1 MASVK
6 QLKELIDAVENT
18 KFDMNRALPYI
29 KHVGQGSWNDIISG
43 EAKYYKFLPLVL
55 DILKPEQVVE
65 LGSAAGTS
73 ALMML
78 SHLPANSNLY
88 ACSIPEPEGEFR
100 FIKEEYPN
108 LHMIRGDDLDLKI
121 WRGVNLEATQV
132 WFIDTEH
139 TYEQLHA
146 ELELYNKFFRPGAL
160 VFLDDITLN
169 DGMARAWNEIEYPKL
184 ALPGW
189 HSYSNT
195 GFGVFAV

>member
-1 MASVK
+1 MADIGK
-6 QLKELIDAVENT
+6 LRELKNIVEST
-18 KFDMNRALPYI
+18 KFDMGRAIPYLKDI
-29 KHVGQGSWNDIISG
+29 GQGSWNDIISG

-55 DILKPEQVVE
+55 DILEPKQVVE

-78 SHLPANSNLY
+78 SHLPEKSDLY

-100 FIKEEYPN
+100 FIQDDYPN
-108 LHMIRGDDLDLKI
+108 LHLIRGDDLDLSI
-121 WRGVNLEATQV
+121 WKGVHLEDTNI

-146 ELELYNKFFRPGAL
+146 ELELYNRFFRPGTL

-169 DGMARAWNEIEYPKL
+169 EGMARAWNEIEYPKL
-184 ALPGW
+184 SLPGW
-189 HSYSNT
+189 HTYRNT
-195 GFGVFAV
+195 GFGVFMV

>member
-1 MASVK
+1 MDS
-6 QLKELIDAVENT
+6 LKELVKAVESRRFN
-18 KFDMNRALPYI
+18 MERALPFI
-29 KHVGQGSWNDIISG
+29 KHVQQGSWNDIISG
-43 EAKYYKFLPLVL
+43 EAKYYKYLPLVL
-55 DILKPEQVVE
+55 DILKPKQVIE

-78 SHLPANSNLY
+78 SHLPETSNLY

-100 FIKEEYPN
+100 FIKEDYDN
-108 LHMIRGDDLDLKI
+108 LHLIRGDDLDLSI
-121 WRGVNLEATQV
+121 WKGVRLEDTQV

-169 DGMARAWNEIEYPKL
+169 PGMAKAWNEIEYPKL

-189 HSYSNT
+189 HTYSNT
-195 GFGVFAV
+195 GFGVFKV